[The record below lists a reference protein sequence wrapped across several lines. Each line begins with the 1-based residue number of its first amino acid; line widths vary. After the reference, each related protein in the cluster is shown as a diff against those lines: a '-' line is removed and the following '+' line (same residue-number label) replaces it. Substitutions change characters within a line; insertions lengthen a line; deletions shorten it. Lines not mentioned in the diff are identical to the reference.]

1 MRLAIASLGFAA
13 FVVSGCAGAVT
24 PSASG
29 GNAGDG
35 SGLFRDFTDGG
46 KFDEL
51 GHPANARQVAAS
63 SFCAGLGNSDGEL
76 CRGQLPGS
84 EQAGDMVLNLRVRV
98 TGARGTRSVLTVD
111 MGAVRAE
118 LLPSAVRAGWQNFSV
133 PYTFEGG
140 SRPTTVVTAHG
151 NGTVEIDYLE
161 LFPARFHLV
170 LGPGSNELADPDE
183 ITIETALD
191 GAAIAVTANG
201 TDVSDRLLEARVETS
216 TFRRLVHVSVATL
229 VGGIDGDVVEL
240 MVRAGDDH
248 ARMQVRRV
256 APPCRFEGD
265 PAGVRLLATGF
276 QPFPADAAH
285 DNISRV
291 ALAAV
296 RPEALPGVQL
306 MRLTLPVEYD
316 QAAAE
321 VASAIARCQPDV
333 VVSFGQGDDAIHLE
347 ETAYNLKDTS
357 EVAGGVPDNRGL
369 VVAAEPIADAG
380 DDTRAT
386 RLPLA
391 AMERALVA
399 AGEAPVR
406 STDPGRYICNNVFY
420 SELGATDRPAGF
432 VHLPYTTDFPDDVKA
447 RWGRA
452 LEALLAAAASR

>member
-1 MRLAIASLGFAA
+1 MRLALMTFGFAA
-13 FVVSGCAGAVT
+13 FVCGCAGAVT
-24 PSASG
+24 PASG
-29 GNAGDG
+29 GDADG
-35 SGLFRDFTDGG
+35 SGGLFRDFVGGG

-51 GHPANARQVAAS
+51 GHPANARHADAAS
-63 SFCAGLGNSDGEL
+63 FCSGLGNRDGEL

-84 EQAGDMVLNLRVRV
+84 EQSGDMVLNLRVRI
-98 TGARGTRSVLTVD
+98 TGARGTTSVLTVD
-111 MGAVRAE
+111 MGAMHSE
-118 LLPSAVRAGWQNFSV
+118 LKPVAVRPGWQNFSV

-140 SRPTTVVTAHG
+140 SPLTTIVTAHG

-170 LGPGSNELADPDE
+170 LAPGSNELGTDDE
-183 ITIETALD
+183 IVIETALD
-191 GAAIAVTANG
+191 NTDLEVTANG
-201 TDVSDRLLEARVETS
+201 TDVSARLTQARVETS
-216 TFRRLVHVSVATL
+216 TFRRLVHVSVGTL
-229 VGGIDGDVVEL
+229 VGDITGDVVEL

-248 ARMQVRRV
+248 ARMQVRRG
-256 APPCRFEGD
+256 APPCSFQGD
-265 PAGVRLLATGF
+265 PTGTKLLATGF
-276 QPFPADAAH
+276 QPFPADASH

-296 RPEALPGVQL
+296 RPEMLPGVQL

-347 ETAYNLKDTS
+347 QTAYNLKDTS

-369 VVAAEPIADAG
+369 IAAAEPIVDGGDA
-380 DDTRAT
+380 TRAT
-386 RLPLA
+386 RLPLD
-391 AMERALVA
+391 AMERALVD
-399 AGEAPVR
+399 AGESPVR
-406 STDPGRYICNNVFY
+406 SDDPGRYICNNVFFT
-420 SELGATDRPAGF
+420 ELGATDRPAGF

-452 LEALLAAAASR
+452 LEALLGAAAAR